1 MSAISRI
8 VASYA
13 PSQYVVGRA
22 IQTVEQEIDKVGS
35 AVIGT
40 IESGVVLAVG
50 AVAETAKVGVSALGS
65 VLDVWA

>member
-8 VASYA
+8 VASYV

-22 IQTVEQEIDKVGS
+22 IQVVEQEIDKVGS

-50 AVAETAKVGVSALGS
+50 AVTETAKVGVGALGS
-65 VLDVWA
+65 VLDVWV